1 MKRLRFTMVL
11 TPPEI
16 KKITSFI
23 KKEPRTIQD
32 IAHCIEKTW
41 VTADSYVEKIKT
53 QTGLIN
59 VKVFR
64 PGTKGAIKVVYW
76 NYGDA
81 VEHDEIRKILAD
93 KIRLHRR
100 KEDFDPLEIH
110 HHLPEDKKRAFIE
123 KYDDPSHSTRQDIFQ
138 FLQQAEHELY
148 SFSGNISWINM
159 QEEGIPI
166 ISIVEQLLQRGV
178 MIRILCRV
186 DLASLENLRLLNTL
200 IRKYPDKLEI
210 RHALHP
216 LRGFIV
222 DQKIVRLKDEK
233 KKELYKQGELKSDV
247 RVFYEWKD
255 TEWVEWLT
263 HVFWNIYRNAPT
275 AEQRLQEI
283 EKIF

>member
-1 MKRLRFTMVL
+1 MVL

-32 IAHCIEKTW
+32 VALFLHKSW
-41 VTADSYVEKIKT
+41 VTADSYVEKIRA

-59 VKVFR
+59 VKIFR

-81 VEHDEIRKILAD
+81 LEHDEIKKILAD

-100 KEDFDPLEIH
+100 KEDFDPLEIYH
-110 HHLPEDKKRAFIE
+110 HVSENSKHAFRE
-123 KYDDPSHSTRQDIFQ
+123 EYGDPSQSTKQNIIQ
-138 FLQQAEHELY
+138 FLQQAENELY

-159 QEEGIPI
+159 QEGGIPI
-166 ISIVEQLLQRGV
+166 LKVVEQLLQRGV

-186 DLASLENLRLLNTL
+186 DLASIENLRVLNAL
-200 IRKYPDKLEI
+200 IKNYPDKLEI

-222 DQKIVRLKDEK
+222 DRKLVRLKDEK
-233 KKELYKQGELKSDV
+233 KAELYKKGELKKDV
-247 RVFYEWKD
+247 RVFYQWKD
-255 TEWVEWLT
+255 GEWVEWLT
-263 HVFWNIYRNAPT
+263 HVFWNLYRNAPT